1 MNGKFVC
8 CKSYDFV
15 DSRGNRVQGAN
26 AYVFLSDSNDCV
38 KASIEGSVERYENLQ
53 FGQPVNL
60 DVKVSGRYA
69 KYILR

>member
-15 DSRGNRVQGAN
+15 DNQNNRVQGA
-26 AYVFLSDSNDCV
+26 
-38 KASIEGSVERYENLQ
+38 SIEGDSKRFENMQ

-60 DVKVSGRYA
+60 EVRVSGRYA
-69 KYILR
+69 KYILK